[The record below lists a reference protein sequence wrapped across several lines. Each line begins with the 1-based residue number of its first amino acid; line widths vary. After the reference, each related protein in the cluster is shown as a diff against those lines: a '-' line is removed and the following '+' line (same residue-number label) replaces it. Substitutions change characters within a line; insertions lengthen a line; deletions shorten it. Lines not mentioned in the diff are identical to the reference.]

1 MHFQPSLNQKS
12 VGLHRQRS
20 PCPVQVERGSGGL
33 GLSIIGLGVGT
44 ALDCGIEKL
53 GIFVKAITP
62 SGAADLDGRI
72 RVSDQVRFAVEE
84 ASTRTVCV

>member
-1 MHFQPSLNQKS
+1 M
-12 VGLHRQRS
+12 
-20 PCPVQVERGSGGL
+20 ERGSGGL

-72 RVSDQVRFAVEE
+72 RVSDQVRFAVE
-84 ASTRTVCV
+84 RPLLGRCVCRSWRWTG